1 MAEKRRVFKNK
12 AGQTIVLSGRRAL
25 TKASIKA
32 LQEADHIIVQQVDA
46 PDWPNGVR
54 FMVLVR
60 KDADDENVFRVL
72 HQSKGER
79 AYFKSNEDVGK
90 MLEDYCPGKF
100 ECADTEQT

>member
-1 MAEKRRVFKNK
+1 VAEKRRVFKNK
-12 AGQTIVLSGRRAL
+12 VGQTIVLSGRRVL

-32 LQEADHIIVQQVDA
+32 LQEADDVIVKPEAA

-54 FMVLVR
+54 YMVLVR
-60 KDADDENVFRVL
+60 KDSDDENVFRVL

-79 AYFKSNEDVGK
+79 AYFESNEDVGK

-100 ECADTEQT
+100 ECAETE